1 MDNHG
6 RQASLTSSTLRRV
19 VLETGGL
26 NDIGETTIVERA
38 LAGRPGV
45 HSVGANA
52 VSQTATVEYDP
63 DVTSTAELRHWIE
76 ECSYHC
82 AGESV
87 PDHLCPVLPP
97 PSSEAAAPPHEAH
110 DDGEPDAGGHAAHAG
125 MSMASA
131 GS

>member
-1 MDNHG
+1 MNNDG
-6 RQASLTSSTLRRV
+6 RQASLTRETLRRV

-38 LAGRPGV
+38 LTGRPGV

-63 DVTSTAELRHWIE
+63 DVTSPLELRRWIE
-76 ECSYHC
+76 ECGYHC

-87 PDHLCPVLPP
+87 PDHLCPVLAT
-97 PSSEAAAPPHEAH
+97 PSTRVAPQGA
-110 DDGEPDAGGHAAHAG
+110 
-125 MSMASA
+125 
-131 GS
+131 